1 MSGLFRAPLGLIG
14 RVFAILLL
22 TILIEFAVSTVLY
35 ERASHFSVRDDEAR
49 RLAEHLV
56 ISRKIMAE
64 QSVALRRPMADEL
77 TTARY
82 EIRWQA
88 SAPPAPTMA
97 PSLDRI
103 YQQVVTWEPE
113 LASTDLRLRLT
124 SPGRN
129 AVIVGGLRL
138 PDRTWMYFKTREPI
152 HQLNLT
158 TERILLAL
166 IPAIGLILIGGLSVR
181 QMLLPLRRLAR
192 AAEQVG
198 SGSEEEV
205 PEGGP
210 GEVRRVVHAFNR
222 MQARIR
228 RLIADRTQALAAV
241 GHDMRTPL
249 ARLRLRADAIADPA
263 LRAAVEADVAE
274 MEAMIA
280 SVLAY
285 LGGEGEIEKPVQID
299 LAVLCATIC
308 DERADLGD
316 LVEYDGPRHL
326 EMTLRAMA
334 MKRAIVNLV
343 ENALHHADHVCVRLT
358 EGDQRVLVR
367 VEDDGPGIP
376 EEAMEAVLQPFFRL
390 DTARAR
396 DTVGFGL
403 GLPIVARVAE
413 AEGGTLTLA
422 NRPEGGLCA
431 EIALPRT

>member
-1 MSGLFRAPLGLIG
+1 LSGLFRAPLGLIG

-56 ISRKIMAE
+56 ISRKIIAE
-64 QSVALRRPMADEL
+64 QPVERRPAMAAEL
-77 TTARY
+77 TTDRY
-82 EIRWQA
+82 EVHWKT
-88 SAPPAPTMA
+88 APAQLPTIA

-103 YQQVVTWEPE
+103 YHQIVTWEPE

-124 SPGRN
+124 SPGRQ
-129 AVIVGGLRL
+129 AAIVGGLRL
-138 PDRTWMYFKTREPI
+138 PDRTWLYFRTREPVQ
-152 HQLNLT
+152 QLNLA
-158 TERILLAL
+158 TERVLLAL
-166 IPAIGLILIGGLSVR
+166 IPAIGLILIGGLMVR
-181 QMLLPLRRLAR
+181 QMLLPLRRLAV
-192 AAEQVG
+192 AADHVG
-198 SGSEEEV
+198 SDSAEDV
-205 PEGGP
+205 PEAGP
-210 GEVRRVVHAFNR
+210 GEIRRVVLAFNR
-222 MQARIR
+222 MQGRIR

-249 ARLRLRADAIADPA
+249 ARLRLRADSIEDPA
-263 LRAAVEADVAE
+263 LRAAVEADVTE

-285 LGGEGEIEKPVQID
+285 LGGEGEIEKPIPVD
-299 LAVLCATIC
+299 LAVLCATLC

-316 LVEYDGPRHL
+316 SVEYDGPRHL
-326 EMTLRAMA
+326 ERVLRPMA

-343 ENALHHADHVCVRLT
+343 ENALHHAEHVRVRLV
-358 EGDQRVLVR
+358 EEEKRVLIR

-376 EEAMEAVLQPFFRL
+376 EESMEQVLQPFFRL
-390 DTARAR
+390 DSARTR

-413 AEGGTLTLA
+413 AEGGTLRLS
-422 NRPEGGLCA
+422 NRAEGGLRA
-431 EIALPRT
+431 EIVLPRG

>member
-1 MSGLFRAPLGLIG
+1 MFRAPLGLIG

-22 TILIEFAVSTVLY
+22 TTLIEFAVSTVLY

-64 QSVALRRPMADEL
+64 QPVALRPAMAGEL
-77 TTARY
+77 TTDRY
-82 EIRWQA
+82 EVHWKPV
-88 SAPPAPTMA
+88 PPQLPSIA
-97 PSLDRI
+97 PSLDHI
-103 YQQVVTWEPE
+103 YQQVVTWEPQ
-113 LASTDLRLRLT
+113 LAATDLRLRLT
-124 SPGRN
+124 SPGRG
-129 AVIVGGLRL
+129 AAIVGGLRL
-138 PDRTWMYFKTREPI
+138 PDRSWLYFRTREPVQ
-152 HQLNLT
+152 QLNLA
-158 TERILLAL
+158 TERVLLAL
-166 IPAIGLILIGGLSVR
+166 IPAMGLILIGGLMVR
-181 QMLLPLRRLAR
+181 QMLLPLRRLAI
-192 AAEQVG
+192 AADHVG
-198 SGSEEEV
+198 SENAEEV
-205 PEGGP
+205 PEAGP

-222 MQARIR
+222 MQGRIR

-249 ARLRLRADAIADPA
+249 ARLRLRADSIDDPA

-285 LGGEGEIEKPVQID
+285 LGGESEIEKPVPAD
-299 LAVLCATIC
+299 LAVLCATVC

-316 LVEYDGPRHL
+316 AVEYAGPRHL
-326 EMTLRAMA
+326 EMRLRPLA

-343 ENALHHADHVCVRLT
+343 ENALHHADNVCVRLI
-358 EGDQRVLVR
+358 EQERRILVQ

-376 EEAMEAVLQPFFRL
+376 EEALEQVLQPFFRL
-390 DTARAR
+390 DTARTR

-413 AEGGTLTLA
+413 AEGGTLALV
-422 NRPEGGLCA
+422 NRPQGGLLA
-431 EIALPRT
+431 EIALPRG

>member
-1 MSGLFRAPLGLIG
+1 LSRLFRAPLGLIG

-56 ISRKIMAE
+56 VSRKIMAE
-64 QSVALRRPMADEL
+64 QPIEVRRDMAAEL
-77 TTARY
+77 TTGRY
-82 EIRWQA
+82 EIRWQI
-88 SAPPAPTMA
+88 STPPAPTMA
-97 PSLDRI
+97 PSLDRM

-113 LASTDLRLRLT
+113 LAKTDLRLRLT

-210 GEVRRVVHAFNR
+210 GEVRRVVLAFNR

-249 ARLRLRADAIADPA
+249 ARLRLRADAIVDPA

-285 LGGEGEIEKPVQID
+285 LGGEGDIEKPIAAD
-299 LAVLCATIC
+299 LAVLCATVC

-316 LVEYDGPRHL
+316 AVEYDGPRHL
-326 EMTLRAMA
+326 EMALRPMA

-343 ENALHHADHVCVRLT
+343 ENALHHAEHVCVRLIA
-358 EGDQRVLVR
+358 EEDRVLVR

-376 EEAMEAVLQPFFRL
+376 EESMEQVLQPFFRL
-390 DTARAR
+390 DSARTR

-413 AEGGTLTLA
+413 AEGGALTLS
-422 NRPEGGLCA
+422 NLPGGGLRA
-431 EIALPRT
+431 EIALPRG

>member
-14 RVFAILLL
+14 RIFAILLL

-64 QSVALRRPMADEL
+64 QPIEHRPAMAGEL
-77 TTARY
+77 TTDRY
-82 EIRWQA
+82 EVHWKAAQPQL
-88 SAPPAPTMA
+88 PPIA
-97 PSLDRI
+97 PSLDHI
-103 YQQVVTWEPE
+103 YHQVVTWEPQ

-124 SPGRN
+124 SPGRQ
-129 AVIVGGLRL
+129 AAIVGGLRL
-138 PDRTWMYFKTREPI
+138 PDRSWLYFRTREPVQ
-152 HQLNLT
+152 QLNLA
-158 TERILLAL
+158 TERVLLAL
-166 IPAIGLILIGGLSVR
+166 IPAMGLILIGGLMVR
-181 QMLLPLRRLAR
+181 QMLLPLRRLAV
-192 AAEQVG
+192 AADHVG
-198 SGSEEEV
+198 SENAEEV
-205 PEGGP
+205 PEAGP
-210 GEVRRVVHAFNR
+210 AEVRRVVHAFNR
-222 MQARIR
+222 MQGRIR

-285 LGGEGEIEKPVQID
+285 LGGEGDIEKPVPAD
-299 LAVLCATIC
+299 LAVLCATLC

-316 LVEYDGPRHL
+316 SVEYDGPRHL
-326 EMTLRAMA
+326 EMTVRPMA
-334 MKRAIVNLV
+334 MKRAVVNLV
-343 ENALHHADHVCVRLT
+343 ENALHHAEHVCVRLI
-358 EGDQRVLVR
+358 EEEKRVLIR

-376 EEAMEAVLQPFFRL
+376 EESMELVLQPFVRL
-390 DTARAR
+390 DSARTR

-413 AEGGTLTLA
+413 AEGGALTLS
-422 NRPEGGLCA
+422 NRPEGGLRA
-431 EIALPRT
+431 EIALPRG